1 MESHNGNATGAR
13 DDHLGSPKVEITAR
27 VLDIYSPLLRG
38 ERTGPHGSKVE
49 SHNGNATLTDPK
61 WKATMETRPEHA
73 MTTWACPKVEITARV
88 LSIYSPLLRGDPSAS
103 GSGRKVGL
111 PC

>member
-1 MESHNGNATGAR
+1 METRPEHAMTTW
-13 DDHLGSPKVEITAR
+13 GSPKVEITAR

-49 SHNGNATLTDPK
+49 SHNGYATLTDPK

-73 MTTWACPKVEITARV
+73 MTTWGAPKWKSR
-88 LSIYSPLLRGDPSAS
+88 LG
-103 GSGRKVGL
+103 
-111 PC
+111 C

>member
-1 MESHNGNATGAR
+1 MTTW
-13 DDHLGSPKVEITAR
+13 GSPKVEITAR

-49 SHNGNATLTDPK
+49 SHNGNATGARDDHLGS
-61 WKATMETRPEHA
+61 
-73 MTTWACPKVEITARV
+73 PKVEITARV
-88 LSIYSPLLRGDPSAS
+88 LDIYSPLLRGDPSAS